1 MGTILVFSSDDF
13 PLFSQIAFNNY
24 FALCGLLA
32 CVGFILVIILS
43 KQKLITSKDSISKPC
58 LSEEKGGRAA
68 AAFSARR
75 KLGGPQSSG
84 IEGRLHP
91 RQHCEEA
98 KNWDFLGRSSQTR
111 HQPSWQSQPS
121 LSQSYRKRERKQKS
135 LLGILHFISL
145 KYPKM
150 SSIQHFIYTV
160 SIKKY
165 AELYNMEILQRMMI
179 KIYPRAP
186 EGFCQF
192 D

>member
-1 MGTILVFSSDDF
+1 MIERERRTLPSVLRWPGSGKWRLKIQRNSRKLDQSFGNNFVFSSDDF

-58 LSEEKGGRAA
+58 LSEEKGGGAA

-84 IEGRLHP
+84 MEGRLHP

-98 KNWDFLGRSSQTR
+98 KNLRLSGEE
-111 HQPSWQSQPS
+111 QSNQA
-121 LSQSYRKRERKQKS
+121 LAVTT
-135 LLGILHFISL
+135 
-145 KYPKM
+145 M
-150 SSIQHFIYTV
+150 TT
-160 SIKKY
+160 
-165 AELYNMEILQRMMI
+165 
-179 KIYPRAP
+179 
-186 EGFCQF
+186 
-192 D
+192 